1 MVRSGELHSQA
12 INDERRNCCVAHF
25 FGYNLILESQ
35 NWLFVREPEH
45 FKGIENILI
54 V

>member
-1 MVRSGELHSQA
+1 MMSAEIVMLP
-12 INDERRNCCVAHF
+12 IF
-25 FGYNLILESQ
+25 FGYDLILESQ